1 MLVAHVAL
9 AMFVVLVMFAVLL
22 VLVRLVILFVF
33 AALVVLLA
41 RVASHCAVTKYSILP
56 HTVPN
61 SLYAST

>member
-9 AMFVVLVMFAVLL
+9 AMLVVLVMFAVLQ

-41 RVASHCAVTKYSILP
+41 RVAPHCAVTKHSNLP
-56 HTVPN
+56 HTVLN